1 MLCKQGCLLCFCLRL
16 KLSCWIVNI
25 AFKTKRD
32 ATYIKNGLI
41 VCKGN
46 NDNNEVISIK
56 FKQLCN
62 ACKQNTLVKKKNQGL
77 HLAILHDRRHL
88 KLGNSLEIHKQ
99 VLLTTTTKKGEKN

>member
-1 MLCKQGCLLCFCLRL
+1 M
-16 KLSCWIVNI
+16 VNI

-46 NDNNEVISIK
+46 KDNNEVISIK

-62 ACKQNTLVKKKNQGL
+62 ACKQNTLEKKNKKTQGL
-77 HLAILHDRRHL
+77 HLAILHDRRHS
-88 KLGNSLEIHKQ
+88 KLGNS
-99 VLLTTTTKKGEKN
+99 